1 MIKINYG
8 FSLLELL
15 ISLSILLIILLGLCN
30 LLLMIPKIS
39 YHHYLL
45 LHQEQQFA
53 NYWTLLYFDFKK
65 AGYGLS
71 NISSLASF
79 KFIEIENNQE
89 NNIISFFWNKESI
102 SSRLI
107 KKLPSID
114 STIYIN
120 KVEKLKP
127 NDLAILAENYFIN
140 GIAHWSLI
148 LIENIEEI
156 SPEILKITFKHLY
169 SGPSNYFLP
178 FHELAYFI
186 RVEKIS
192 YVFSKK
198 EKKIDKIINDI
209 WIEPVAEEVENNEF
223 AYCKNKE
230 LINLKCVQNIITS
243 STAAV
248 QLNQKQQFNLPNV
261 HN

>member
-1 MIKINYG
+1 MIKIIDG

-15 ISLSILLIILLGLCN
+15 ISLSILLIILLGICN

-39 YHHYLL
+39 YHHFLL
-45 LHQEQQFA
+45 LSQEQQFA

-71 NISSLASF
+71 NIPSLASF
-79 KFIEIENNQE
+79 KLIQIEDNQE
-89 NNIISFFWNKESI
+89 KNVITFYWNKESV

-107 KKLPSID
+107 KKLPSIN

-120 KVEKLKP
+120 KVDKLKQK
-127 NDLAILAENYFIN
+127 DLAILTENYFIT

-148 LIENIEEI
+148 LIEDIEEI
-156 SPEILKITFKHLY
+156 SPEILKITFKHLR

-186 RVEKIS
+186 RAEKIS
-192 YVFSKK
+192 YVFTKK

-209 WIEPVAEEVENNEF
+209 WIEPVAEGIENNEF
-223 AYCKNKE
+223 DYCKNE
-230 LINLKCVQNIITS
+230 GVINLRCVQSIITS
-243 STAAV
+243 SEVV
-248 QLNQKQQFNLPNV
+248 QLNQKQQFNLPNIR
-261 HN
+261 N